1 MQIVGNYVQLQ
12 TTNVVVDEIIWLKGY
27 SYEADGGEGYFI
39 GISSSAS
46 IPSSELG
53 IIVPGPSTNTYWK
66 RINFEYS
73 KPEFW
78 GARKDGISDDTQAI
92 QSAINYSAYSKKT
105 CLLSIGTYAVYN
117 TLNIGVGSEVRN
129 VTIKGHGRTSS
140 IIKAQISNNF
150 PVFNVSN
157 AYYTTLEKFSINSDN
172 SSGNGIDFKAPSSGG
187 SFLPQYTKIK
197 EVNISNFDGSGRSIA
212 GSLKPASALYCERD
226 LNTIVY
232 DFVATGCNQGIVSI
246 YSQQP
251 TFSNVTIVTDSTNGL
266 SCIALESTEMAKILN
281 GDFVGTNIDST
292 YYSVISNLAIKN
304 GHIIVYGGLK
314 TVIDKCKFKNSVSRE
329 ISLAY
334 ANGTSIKD
342 CIIRMDTANSTG
354 IHNVSSVA
362 EISGNQFLFADNNL
376 STIGIYVDFYNWYGT
391 FGNIDNNYF
400 AFSSAANS
408 IDSVIKII
416 GPSSMSRA
424 CAGNI
429 TNNNIITNNNTNVSN
444 IIILNSGYIHGLNIL
459 NNSCTANGSSSYISH
474 FLNFAN
480 VVVTAP
486 DGVVVKNN
494 YAKTYSGG
502 QFTNNVIAMSSTA
515 SVSDNCK
522 IEHDGIIKQT
532 LLDNNTGQNIFD
544 NMRGTTYNNLDGGF
558 VISDGSKWNSAKFL

>member
-1 MQIVGNYVQLQ
+1 MRTIGIYTQLQ

-39 GISSSAS
+39 GISSSTS

-53 IIVPGPSTNTYWK
+53 VIVPGPSLNTYWK

-117 TLNIGVGSEVRN
+117 TLNIGVGSEARN

-140 IIKAQISNNF
+140 IIEAQIPNNS
-150 PVFNVSN
+150 PVINVSN
-157 AYYTTLEKFSINSDN
+157 AYYTTLEKFSINSNN
-172 SSGNGIDFKAPSSGG
+172 SNGNCIDLKAPSSTG
-187 SFLPQYTKIK
+187 SWLPQYTKIK
-197 EVNISNFDGSGRSIA
+197 EINVSNFDGSGRSIS

-232 DFVATGCNQGIVSI
+232 DFVATRCNQGIVSV

-251 TFSNVTIVTDSTNGL
+251 TFNNVTIVTDSTNGL
-266 SCIALESTEMAKILN
+266 SCMALESTEMAKILN
-281 GDFVGTNIDST
+281 GDFVGPNIDST
-292 YYSVISNLAIKN
+292 YYSVVSNLAIKN

-314 TVIDKCKFKNSVSRE
+314 TVIDKCKFKNSVGTE

-334 ANGTSIKD
+334 ANGTTVRD
-342 CIIRMDTANSTG
+342 CIIRMDTASSIG
-354 IHNVSSVA
+354 LYNVSSAA
-362 EISGNQFLFADNNL
+362 EISGNQFLFANNNI
-376 STIGIYVDFYNWYGT
+376 STIGIHVNFSNWYGT

-408 IDSVIKII
+408 IDSVIKILP
-416 GPSSMSRA
+416 PSSPSRA

-429 TNNNIITNNNTNVSN
+429 TNNGIITNNNTNVDN
-444 IIILNSGYIHGLNIL
+444 IIKLSFGYIQGLNIL
-459 NNSCTANGSSSYISH
+459 NNSCTANGSNSYIAH
-474 FLNFAN
+474 FLNLADAN
-480 VVVTAP
+480 VNSP
-486 DGVVVKNN
+486 DGIVVRNN
-494 YAKTYSGG
+494 STKTYGGG
-502 QFTNNVIAMSSTA
+502 QFTNSIIAMSSN
-515 SVSDNCK
+515 VNISDNCK

-532 LLDNNTGQNIFD
+532 LLDDYTGQNIF
-544 NMRGTTYNNLDGGF
+544 NNIRGTTYNNINGGF

>member
-1 MQIVGNYVQLQ
+1 MQTIGDYLQLQ
-12 TTNVVVDEIIWLKGY
+12 ATNVIVDEIIWLKGY
-27 SYEADGGEGYFI
+27 SYEGDGGEGYFI
-39 GISSSAS
+39 GISTSAS

-53 IIVPGPSTNTYWK
+53 IIVQGPSTNTYWK

-78 GARKDGISDDTQAI
+78 GARRDGISDDTQAI
-92 QSAINYSAYSKKT
+92 QSAINYSAYSKKM
-105 CLLSIGTYAVYN
+105 CLLSVGTYAVYN

-140 IIKAQISNNF
+140 IIKAQISNNS

-157 AYYTTLEKFSINSDN
+157 AYYTTLEKFSINSNN
-172 SSGNGIDFKAPSSGG
+172 STGNCIDLKAPSSGG
-187 SFLPQYTKIK
+187 SWLPQYTKIK
-197 EVNISNFDGSGRSIA
+197 EVSASNFNGSGRAIS
-212 GSLKPASALYCERD
+212 GSLKPASGLYCERD

-232 DFVATGCNQGIVSI
+232 DFVTTGSNQGIVSI

-251 TFSNVTIVTDSTNGL
+251 TFSNVTIVTDSNSGL
-266 SCIALESTEMAKILN
+266 SCMALESTEMAKILN
-281 GDFVGTNIDST
+281 GDFVGPNIDST
-292 YYSVISNLAIKN
+292 YYSVISNLGIKN

-334 ANGTSIKD
+334 ANGTAIKD

-376 STIGIYVDFYNWYGT
+376 STIGIYVDFSNWYGT

-400 AFSSAANS
+400 AFSSAVNS
-408 IDSVIKII
+408 IDSVIKILP
-416 GPSSMSRA
+416 PSSGGRA

-429 TNNNIITNNNTNVSN
+429 TNNNMITNHNTNVSN
-444 IIILNSGYIHGLNIL
+444 IIMLDFGYILGLNIL
-459 NNSCTANGSSSYISH
+459 NNSCTANGSDCFIAH
-474 FLNFAN
+474 FLNLAN
-480 VVVTAP
+480 AIVTGP

-494 YAKTYSGG
+494 CTKTYNGG
-502 QFTNNVIAMSSTA
+502 QFTGNIIVMSSIIGY
-515 SVSDNCK
+515 SDNCK
-522 IEHDGIIKQT
+522 VEHDGILKQT
-532 LLDNNTGQNIFD
+532 LLDDYTGQNIFD
-544 NMRGTTYNNLDGGF
+544 NIRGTTYNNIDGGF
-558 VISDGSKWNSAKFL
+558 VISDGSQWNVAKFL